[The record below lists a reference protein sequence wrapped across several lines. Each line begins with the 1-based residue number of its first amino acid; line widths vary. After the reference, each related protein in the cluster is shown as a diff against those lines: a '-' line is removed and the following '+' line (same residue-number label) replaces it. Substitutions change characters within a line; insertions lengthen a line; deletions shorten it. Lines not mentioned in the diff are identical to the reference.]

1 MMPQDGTPKRRRPPG
16 FGSGL
21 EVLMSNLA
29 SRPLDCPSAQAGAK
43 DARVYGVLTGTPDPP
58 RVGYLTETQP
68 VSEKLL
74 ALSGPAKPTTIFR
87 IAAACET
94 SGCKHFK
101 GNECTLAHRIVE
113 GLAPVVNALPPCQI
127 RPTCRWF
134 RQEGRNACLRCP
146 QVVTDKPNA
155 TAEEKRIADDD

>member
-1 MMPQDGTPKRRRPPG
+1 
-16 FGSGL
+16 L
-21 EVLMSNLA
+21 EISMSNPD
-29 SRPLDCPSAQAGAK
+29 SRPLDCPSAQADGK
-43 DARVYGVLTGTPDPP
+43 DARVYGVLTGTPDRP

-68 VSEKLL
+68 ITEKLL
-74 ALSGPAKPTTIFR
+74 ALSGPAKPTEVFR
-87 IAAACET
+87 IAARCET

-101 GNECTLAHRIVE
+101 ANTCTLAQRIVE

-146 QVVTDKPNA
+146 QVITDNPNA

>member
-1 MMPQDGTPKRRRPPG
+1 
-16 FGSGL
+16 
-21 EVLMSNLA
+21 MSNPA

-43 DARVYGVLTGTPDPP
+43 DARVYGVLTGTPDAP

-68 VSEKLL
+68 VSDELV
-74 ALSGPAKPTTIFR
+74 ALSAPAKPSAIFR

-101 GNECTLAHRIVE
+101 GNACTLAQRIVE

-146 QVVTDKPNA
+146 QVITDKPNA
-155 TAEEKRIADDD
+155 TAEEKRIADAD